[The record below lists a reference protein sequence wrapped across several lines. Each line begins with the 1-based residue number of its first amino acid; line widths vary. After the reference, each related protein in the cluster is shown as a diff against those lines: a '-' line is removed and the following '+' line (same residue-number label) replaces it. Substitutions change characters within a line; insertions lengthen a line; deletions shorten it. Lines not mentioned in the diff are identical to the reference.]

1 MGRRRFRCLKQIE
14 HRFIDLSSLE
24 VFLRAYIILFSNIE
38 GVACMEE
45 RDIQTE
51 EIDEPLAGQVTLEEI
66 LAELRLS

>member
-1 MGRRRFRCLKQIE
+1 
-14 HRFIDLSSLE
+14 
-24 VFLRAYIILFSNIE
+24 
-38 GVACMEE
+38 MEE